1 MPAELHEK
9 IVRAATFNK
18 GYEMSELLAAA
29 LLDLH
34 WHSLNHD
41 SAPQSVEGFEQQA
54 LQSDN
59 LALTA
64 VPPRYRSSY
73 FQHIW
78 GGGYAAGYYAYIWTQ
93 MLADDG
99 YQWFAEHGG
108 LKRENGDLFRQKILS
123 RGNSS
128 DLKTLYESWRGGPP
142 QLEPMLKNRG
152 LAES

>member
-1 MPAELHEK
+1 MFRNYARHYQTQALMPAELHEK

-34 WHSLNHD
+34 WHSLNRD

-64 VPPRYRSSY
+64 VPPRYRSKLFPAHLGRWLCSRLLRLY
-73 FQHIW
+73 
-78 GGGYAAGYYAYIWTQ
+78 
-93 MLADDG
+93 LDADARRR
-99 YQWFAEHGG
+99 W
-108 LKRENGDLFRQKILS
+108 LS
-123 RGNSS
+123 VVCGTGRT
-128 DLKTLYESWRGGPP
+128 D
-142 QLEPMLKNRG
+142 
-152 LAES
+152 A